1 VPDLYDV
8 TAAEAAR
15 RIRSGAL
22 SPSNLLASCLKRID
36 AVEPTLKAWVHLD
49 REAAARVAVQRDI
62 EAREGRFMGPLH
74 GVPVGLKDIYDA
86 AGLVTTS
93 GAGPWAHR
101 HPTADAVSVA
111 RLRAAGA
118 VILGKVTTT
127 PFALRDPTATGNPW
141 NSGHTPG
148 GSSSG
153 SGSAV
158 GSRMVPLALGTQ
170 TVGSV
175 LRPAAYC
182 GVIGFKP
189 THGRISTVGVTPLA
203 WSLDHVGVLCRSVE
217 DAALGLSI
225 MAGHDPA
232 DPHSAAMPIED
243 YVGALAAPA
252 APRIGVLRPLLERA
266 EPANVAQ
273 LEAVLDALRKGGAH
287 VEEAPLAASFEG
299 IHAAGDTVARAE
311 AAAFHRDLYARHA
324 AEYPKHI
331 GEAVKAGLGIAA
343 VDYIAAQGRRRAFRA
358 DMSAIAARYDALVSP
373 TAAGP
378 APKGLE
384 STGDPFFCAPWSSA
398 GMPSISLPTG
408 LASDGLPF
416 AVQLTGAPWAEA
428 RLLAAAAWCE
438 RVIGFAETP
447 RA

>member
-1 VPDLYDV
+1 MADLYDV

-36 AVEPTLKAWVHLD
+36 ALEPVLKAWVLLD
-49 REAAARVAVQRDI
+49 RDAASRVAVQRDI

-74 GVPVGLKDIYDA
+74 GVPVALKDIYDV

-93 GAGPWAHR
+93 GVGAWGHR
-101 HPTADAVSVA
+101 RPTADAASVA
-111 RLRAAGA
+111 RLRGAGA

-141 NSGHTPG
+141 NPGHTPG

-153 SGSAV
+153 SGAAV

-182 GVIGFKP
+182 GAVGFKP
-189 THGRISTVGVTPLA
+189 THGRISAVGVTPLA

-217 DAALGLSI
+217 DAALALSV

-232 DPHSAAMPIED
+232 DPYSAAMPAED
-243 YVGALAAPA
+243 YAGALAALP
-252 APRIGVLRPLLERA
+252 APRLGVLRPLIERA
-266 EPANVAQ
+266 DPANAAHIAATLSALRSAGAQ
-273 LEAVLDALRKGGAH
+273 LED
-287 VEEAPLAASFEG
+287 APLAASFEG
-299 IHAAGDTVARAE
+299 LHAAGDIVSRSE

-331 GEAVKAGLGIAA
+331 GEAVKAGLGITA
-343 VDYIAAQGRRRAFRA
+343 VDYLAAQAHRRAFKH
-358 DMSAIAARYDALVSP
+358 DMGAVAARYDALVSP

-384 STGDPFFCAPWSSA
+384 STGDPYFCAPWSFA

-408 LASDGLPF
+408 LAPDGLPF
-416 AVQLTGAPWAEA
+416 ALQLCGAPWSEP

-438 RVIGFAETP
+438 RVIGFKETP

>member
-1 VPDLYDV
+1 MPEPTSCRPSADSKWSRKFSTPSSRSSGENRIPDLYDI

-15 RIRSGAL
+15 RIRTGAL

-36 AVEPTLKAWVHLD
+36 AVEPALQAWLHLD
-49 REAAARVAVQRDI
+49 RDAAARVAVQRDI

-74 GVPVGLKDIYDA
+74 GVPIALKDIYDA

-101 HPTADAVSVA
+101 CPTADAVSVA

-141 NSGHTPG
+141 NPRHTPG

-153 SGSAV
+153 SGSSV

-170 TVGSV
+170 TVGSA

-182 GVIGFKP
+182 GVVGFKP
-189 THGRISTVGVTPLA
+189 THGRISTFGVTPLA

-225 MAGHDPA
+225 MAGHDSA
-232 DPHSAAMPIED
+232 DPHSVAWPVED
-243 YVGALAAPA
+243 FLAALAEPV
-252 APRIGVLRPLLERA
+252 APRIGVLRRLFERA
-266 EPANVAQ
+266 EPANAAQ
-273 LEAVLDALRKGGAH
+273 IEAVLKTLGKKGARVEDAALSAT
-287 VEEAPLAASFEG
+287 FEG
-299 IHAAGDTVARAE
+299 IHAAGDTVARSE

-331 GEAVKAGLGIAA
+331 GEAVKAGLGLAA
-343 VDYIAAQGRRRAFRA
+343 
-358 DMSAIAARYDALVSP
+358 
-373 TAAGP
+373 
-378 APKGLE
+378 
-384 STGDPFFCAPWSSA
+384 
-398 GMPSISLPTG
+398 
-408 LASDGLPF
+408 DGLPF
-416 AVQLTGAPWAEA
+416 AVQLTGAPWSEA
-428 RLLAAAAWCE
+428 RLLRAAAWCE
-438 RVIGFAETP
+438 GAIGFAESP
-447 RA
+447 RI

>member
-1 VPDLYDV
+1 MPDLYDV

-36 AVEPTLKAWVHLD
+36 AAEPTLKAWVHLD

-62 EAREGRFMGPLH
+62 EGREGRFMGPLH
-74 GVPVGLKDIYDA
+74 GVPVALKDIYDA

-93 GAGPWAHR
+93 GVGPWAHR

-141 NSGHTPG
+141 NPGHTPG

-232 DPHSAAMPIED
+232 DPHSAAMPVED

-266 EPANVAQ
+266 EPANGAQ
-273 LEAVLDALRKGGAH
+273 LEALLGTLRKGGAH
-287 VEEAPLAASFEG
+287 VEDAPLAGSFEG
-299 IHAAGDTVARAE
+299 LHAAGDTVARAE

-358 DMSAIAARYDALVSP
+358 DMAAIAARYDALVSP

-378 APKGLE
+378 APRGLE

-408 LASDGLPF
+408 LASNGLPF
-416 AVQLTGAPWAEA
+416 AVQLTGAPWAEW

-438 RVIGFAETP
+438 RAIGFAETP

>member
-1 VPDLYDV
+1 MADLHDV

-22 SPSNLLASCLKRID
+22 SPSNLLAACLKRID
-36 AVEPTLKAWVHLD
+36 AVEPVLKAWVLLD
-49 REAAARVAVQRDI
+49 RDAASRVAVQRDI

-74 GVPVGLKDIYDA
+74 GVPVALKDIYDA

-93 GAGPWAHR
+93 GVGAWGHR
-101 HPTADAVSVA
+101 RATADAASVA

-141 NSGHTPG
+141 NPGHTPG

-153 SGSAV
+153 SGAAV

-182 GVIGFKP
+182 GAVGFKP
-189 THGRISTVGVTPLA
+189 THGRISAVGVTPLA

-217 DAALGLSI
+217 DAALALSV

-232 DPHSAAMPIED
+232 DPHSAAMPVED
-243 YVGALAAPA
+243 YVGALAVPPA
-252 APRIGVLRPLLERA
+252 ARIGVLRPLIERA
-266 EPANVAQ
+266 DPVNAAQ
-273 LEAVLDALRKGGAH
+273 IGVILEALRAAGAH
-287 VEEAPLAASFEG
+287 VEDVRLPASFQG
-299 IHAAGDTVARAE
+299 LHSAGDTVSRSE

-331 GEAVKAGLGIAA
+331 GEAVKAGHGIAA
-343 VDYIAAQGRRRAFRA
+343 VDYIAAQAHRRAFRA
-358 DMSAIAARYDALVSP
+358 DMGAIAARYDALVSP

-384 STGDPFFCAPWSSA
+384 STGDPYYCAPWSFA

-408 LASDGLPF
+408 LAPDGLPY
-416 AVQLTGAPWAEA
+416 AVQLSGAPWSEA
-428 RLLAAAAWCE
+428 RLLAVASWCE
-438 RVIGFAETP
+438 HVIGFKEAP

>member
-1 VPDLYDV
+1 MADLHDV

-22 SPSNLLASCLKRID
+22 SPSNLLAACLKRID
-36 AVEPTLKAWVHLD
+36 AVEPVLKAWVLID
-49 REAAARVAVQRDI
+49 RDAASRVAVQRDI
-62 EAREGRFMGPLH
+62 EARDGRFMGPFH
-74 GVPVGLKDIYDA
+74 GVPVALKDIYDA

-93 GAGPWAHR
+93 GVGPWGHR
-101 HPTADAVSVA
+101 RATKDAVSVA

-141 NSGHTPG
+141 NPGHTPG

-153 SGSAV
+153 SGAAV
-158 GSRMVPLALGTQ
+158 GSQMVPLALGTQ

-182 GVIGFKP
+182 GAVGFKP
-189 THGRISTVGVTPLA
+189 THGRISAAGVTPLA

-217 DAALGLSI
+217 DAALALAV
-225 MAGHDPA
+225 MAGHDPS
-232 DPHSAAMPIED
+232 DSHSIAMPVED
-243 YVGALAAPA
+243 YVGALTAPT
-252 APRIGVLRPLLERA
+252 APRIGMLRALIERA
-266 EPANVAQ
+266 DPANAAQ
-273 LEAVLDALRKGGAH
+273 IGATLEALRAAGAH
-287 VEEAPLAASFEG
+287 VEDVRLPASFEG
-299 IHAAGDTVARAE
+299 LHSAGDTVSRSE

-331 GEAVKAGLGIAA
+331 GESVKAGHAITA
-343 VDYIAAQGRRRAFRA
+343 VDYLAAQAHRRAFRA
-358 DMSAIAARYDALVSP
+358 DMSAVAARYDALVSP

-384 STGDPFFCAPWSSA
+384 STGDPFYCAPWSFA
-398 GMPSISLPTG
+398 GMPSISLPSG
-408 LASDGLPF
+408 AAPDGLPY
-416 AVQLTGAPWAEA
+416 AVQLSGAPWSEA

-438 RVIGFAETP
+438 RVIGFKEAP

>member
-1 VPDLYDV
+1 MPDLYDV

-36 AVEPTLKAWVHLD
+36 ALEPVLKAWVLLD

-74 GVPVGLKDIYDA
+74 GVPVALKDIYDA

-101 HPTADAVSVA
+101 RAGADAVSVA

-141 NSGHTPG
+141 NPAHTPG

-153 SGSAV
+153 SGAAV

-182 GVIGFKP
+182 GVVGFKP
-189 THGRISTVGVTPLA
+189 THGRISAVGVTPLA

-217 DAALGLSI
+217 DAALALGI

-232 DPHSAAMPIED
+232 DPHSAAMPVED
-243 YVGALAAPA
+243 FVAALAV
-252 APRIGVLRPLLERA
+252 PRPPRLGVLRPMLERA
-266 EPANVAQ
+266 EPPNAAQ
-273 LEAVLDALRKGGAH
+273 IEKMLETFRRAGALVEDASLPG
-287 VEEAPLAASFEG
+287 SFAD
-299 IHAAGDTVARAE
+299 IHAAGDTIARSE
-311 AAAFHRDLYARHA
+311 AAAYHRDLYAQHA
-324 AEYPKHI
+324 PEYPKHI
-331 GEAVKAGLGIAA
+331 GEAVKAGLAIGAA
-343 VDYIAAQGRRRAFRA
+343 DYIGAQARRRVFRTEMA
-358 DMSAIAARYDALVSP
+358 AIAARYDALVSP

-378 APKGLE
+378 APAGLG

-408 LASDGLPF
+408 LADSGLPF
-416 AVQLTGAPWAEA
+416 ALQLTGAPWTEA

-438 RVIGFAETP
+438 GAIGFADTP

>member
-36 AVEPTLKAWVHLD
+36 AVEPTLRAWVHLD
-49 REAAARVAVQRDI
+49 REAASRVAVQRDI

-74 GVPVGLKDIYDA
+74 GVPVALKDIYDA

>member
-1 VPDLYDV
+1 MADLYDV
-8 TAAEAAR
+8 TASEAAR

-36 AVEPTLKAWVHLD
+36 GVEPALKAWVHLD
-49 REAAARVAVQRDI
+49 RDAAARVAVQRDI

-74 GVPVGLKDIYDA
+74 GVPVALKDIYDA

-141 NSGHTPG
+141 NPGHTPG

-182 GVIGFKP
+182 GVVGFKP

-217 DAALGLSI
+217 DAALGLSV

-243 YVGALAAPA
+243 YVGALAAPT

-266 EPANVAQ
+266 EPANAAQ
-273 LEAVLDALRKGGAH
+273 LAALLDALRRGGAH
-287 VEEAPLAASFEG
+287 VEDAPLAASFDG

-358 DMSAIAARYDALVSP
+358 EMAAIAARYDALVSP

-438 RVIGFAETP
+438 RAIGFAETP

>member
-1 VPDLYDV
+1 
-8 TAAEAAR
+8 
-15 RIRSGAL
+15 
-22 SPSNLLASCLKRID
+22 
-36 AVEPTLKAWVHLD
+36 
-49 REAAARVAVQRDI
+49 
-62 EAREGRFMGPLH
+62 
-74 GVPVGLKDIYDA
+74 
-86 AGLVTTS
+86 
-93 GAGPWAHR
+93 
-101 HPTADAVSVA
+101 
-111 RLRAAGA
+111 
-118 VILGKVTTT
+118 
-127 PFALRDPTATGNPW
+127 
-141 NSGHTPG
+141 
-148 GSSSG
+148 
-153 SGSAV
+153 
-158 GSRMVPLALGTQ
+158 
-170 TVGSV
+170 V

-182 GVIGFKP
+182 GVVGFKP

-232 DPHSAAMPIED
+232 DPHSAAMSPED
-243 YVGALAAPA
+243 YVSALAAPA
-252 APRIGVLRPLLERA
+252 APRIGVLRPLLGRA
-266 EPANVAQ
+266 EPANAAQ
-273 LEAVLDALRKGGAH
+273 LDALLERLRKSGAH
-287 VEEAPLAASFEG
+287 VEDAPLAASFEG

-331 GEAVKAGLGIAA
+331 GEAVKAGLAIAA

-358 DMSAIAARYDALVSP
+358 DMAAIAARYDALVSP

-438 RVIGFAETP
+438 RAIGFAETP

>member
-1 VPDLYDV
+1 MADLYDV

-22 SPSNLLASCLKRID
+22 SPSNLLASCLRRID
-36 AVEPTLKAWVHLD
+36 ALEPVLKAWVLLD
-49 REAAARVAVQRDI
+49 RDAASRVAVQRDI
-62 EAREGRFMGPLH
+62 EAREGRFVGPLH
-74 GVPVGLKDIYDA
+74 GVPVALKDIYDA

-93 GAGPWAHR
+93 GVGAWGHR
-101 HPTADAVSVA
+101 RPIADAASVA

-127 PFALRDPTATGNPW
+127 PFALRDPTVTGNPW

-153 SGSAV
+153 SGAAV

-182 GVIGFKP
+182 GVVGFKP
-189 THGRISTVGVTPLA
+189 THGRISAVGVTPLA
-203 WSLDHVGVLCRSVE
+203 WSLDHVGILCRSVE
-217 DAALGLSI
+217 DAALGLSV

-232 DPHSAAMPIED
+232 DLHSVAMPVED
-243 YVGALAAPA
+243 YAGALTAPA
-252 APRIGVLRPLLERA
+252 APRIGVLRPLIERA
-266 EPANVAQ
+266 EPDNAAQITATVA
-273 LEAVLDALRKGGAH
+273 ALRAAGAH

-299 IHAAGDTVARAE
+299 LHAAGDAVSRCE

-324 AEYPKHI
+324 AEYPMHI
-331 GEAVKAGLGIAA
+331 GEAVKAGHGITA
-343 VDYIAAQGRRRAFRA
+343 VDYIAAQARRSAFRA
-358 DMSAIAARYDALVSP
+358 EMGAVAARYDALVSP

-384 STGDPFFCAPWSSA
+384 STGDPYFCAPWSFA

-408 LASDGLPF
+408 LAPNGLPF
-416 AVQLTGAPWAEA
+416 AVQLCGAPWSEA

-438 RVIGFAETP
+438 RVIGFTETP